1 MMSYDKYFPSE
12 YAISSLTYILI
23 ALLKNYIRAS
33 FENFNPN
40 FNFSHLGIFSLK
52 PLAAHILKLKS
63 KSLGQVTIHHY
74 SQMES
79 DWLFQKEFG
88 QQIQQ

>member
-12 YAISSLTYILI
+12 YAISLLTYILI

-52 PLAAHILKLKS
+52 PFKI
-63 KSLGQVTIHHY
+63 
-74 SQMES
+74 
-79 DWLFQKEFG
+79 
-88 QQIQQ
+88 

>member
-1 MMSYDKYFPSE
+1 MWSTWSAKYLLDEAVNFYFATRLVFMMSYDKYFPSE
-12 YAISSLTYILI
+12 YAISLLTYILI

-52 PLAAHILKLKS
+52 PFKI
-63 KSLGQVTIHHY
+63 
-74 SQMES
+74 
-79 DWLFQKEFG
+79 
-88 QQIQQ
+88 